1 MKSCLEKNDTEM
13 HSEGRFVIP
22 ERFIRTL
29 KNKINKCTT
38 SVSKNVSLDE
48 LDDFINKP
56 NSTYHSTMKPADV
69 KWNTNIEYSKGINN
83 KNAKFKVSDNVIISK
98 YQNIFAKGYNP
109 NWSNEVFAIK
119 KVKNTVPWTYVISDL
134 KGKEIVGTFYEN
146 ELEKANQK

>member
-1 MKSCLEKNDTEM
+1 M
-13 HSEGRFVIP
+13 HSEGKFVIP

-48 LDDFINKP
+48 LDDFINNP

>member
-1 MKSCLEKNDTEM
+1 M
-13 HSEGRFVIP
+13 HSEGKFVIP

-69 KWNTNIEYSKGINN
+69 KWNTNIDYSKGINN